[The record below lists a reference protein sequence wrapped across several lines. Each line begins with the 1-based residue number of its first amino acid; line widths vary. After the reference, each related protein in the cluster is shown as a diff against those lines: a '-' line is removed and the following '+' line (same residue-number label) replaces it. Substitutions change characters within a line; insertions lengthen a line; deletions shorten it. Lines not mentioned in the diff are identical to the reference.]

1 MDRKRSGETI
11 LTITVALIL
20 IYVIREMRDDW
31 MIYAALV
38 FGGIGVLW
46 KWFRYQ
52 VHAFWFWLADK
63 VGFVVSRIVLSL
75 VFLVVVVPFGLVSR
89 LFRKDLMMMK
99 KGGSTYFRTRNHTY
113 KKEDMRDPW

>member
-1 MDRKRSGETI
+1 M
-11 LTITVALIL
+11 TITIALIL
-20 IYVIREMRDDW
+20 IYVIRDLQEDW
-31 MIYAALV
+31 LIYAALV

-52 VHAFWFWLADK
+52 VHTFWFWLVEK
-63 VGFVVSRIVLSL
+63 VGFVVSRIVLSA

-99 KGGSTYFRTRNHTY
+99 KGGITYFRERKHVY
-113 KKEDMRDPW
+113 KKEDMLDPW